1 MKTAEQLN
9 NYQELVKHANLGYPY
24 KRIDNLHDA
33 VVKMKIIERD
43 HMEVCEDLEVATAT
57 FMKDLE
63 KAQESFRKAF
73 ELARQVRKA
82 YREEISPIMYRTM
95 EIMQAESLAF
105 DAEDLDDS
113 LRSIAKH
120 DRKALHTKT
129 KNAVDLS
136 KDVMKIA
143 DNNPFKK

>member
-9 NYQELVKHANLGYPY
+9 NYRELVQHANLGQPF

-43 HMEVCEDLEVATAT
+43 HMEVCEDLEIAMDN
-57 FMKDLE
+57 FYNDLE
-63 KAQESFRKAF
+63 KAQASFKKAF
-73 ELARQVRKA
+73 DLARQVRKA
-82 YREEISPIMYRTM
+82 YREEISPIRHRTM

-120 DRKALHTKT
+120 DCKALYTKT
-129 KNAVDLS
+129 YNAVALS
-136 KDVMKIA
+136 KDVMKIVHS
-143 DNNPFKK
+143 NPFEK